1 MEARVYTL
9 LVMEKRKAISLK
21 LPPDLLDKLDDYR
34 RRQPHEPTRTQVIED
49 AIRGIVEKKRK

>member
-1 MEARVYTL
+1 
-9 LVMEKRKAISLK
+9 MEKRKAISLK